1 MISRTFAC
9 IGIVPVAEQ
18 IVFDLEGKES
28 KATSV
33 ILVTVW
39 ELGEAAGPLL
49 IAPLSEI
56 YGRYPV
62 FNAVNVI
69 FIFGLVLAACSQTTN
84 LLVFSRFLTGL
95 AVASN
100 VLNPSIVGDIYA
112 SESRGSAMSLIML
125 APLLGGAIGPA
136 ISGAIAETL
145 GWRTILWMAA
155 LLAIIA
161 EILFFTLLRE
171 TYKVSILQQRAA
183 RLRKES
189 RDESFKCAWDTESA
203 AEKLNWWAALRTS
216 ITRPITVMLGSIVLQ
231 LFSFYGG
238 LVFSFYYI
246 LATTL
251 PGILKNIYGFSP
263 TQIGSSFLTFSKR

>member
-1 MISRTFAC
+1 M
-9 IGIVPVAEQ
+9 
-18 IVFDLEGKES
+18 
-28 KATSV
+28 
-33 ILVTVW
+33 W

-62 FNAVNVI
+62 FNTVNVV
-69 FIFGLVLAACSQTTN
+69 FIFGLVLAATSQSTN

-100 VLNPSIVGDIYA
+100 VLNPSIVGDMYP

-145 GWRTILWMAA
+145 GWRTILWISA
-155 LLAIIA
+155 LLATIC
-161 EILFFTLLRE
+161 EVCFFVLLRE
-171 TYKVSILQQRAA
+171 TYKVPILQRRAA
-183 RLRKES
+183 RLRKELQ
-189 RDESFKCAWDTESA
+189 DDSFRCAWEVDSGDPTVS
-203 AEKLNWWAALRTS
+203 WWSALRAS
-216 ITRPITVMLGSIVLQ
+216 ITRPITVMIDSVVLQ
-231 LFSFYGG
+231 LFTFYGG

-246 LATTL
+246 LATTF
-251 PGILKNIYGFSP
+251 PGILKETYGFSP
-263 TQIGSSFLTFSKR
+263 TEIGSSFLSFSK